1 MHQDALL
8 IIERGGERAI
18 NILHAGPVN
27 WERISGINTAAQ
39 GLISAQNSLEN
50 VHAALLMTGVAALPP
65 HDVGFSVFNIK
76 DHNNGNSLVSLPEPF
91 DKPDIVVFHSTYI
104 PSHRRIAHGL
114 RKARIPYIIM
124 PHGGMTLGA
133 QRVKRLKKKI
143 GNLLFFNDLVRHSV
157 ALHCLT
163 PAEAEEAS
171 IWHRPTFVVGNGTDI
186 PIESD
191 LAAPGQSKGIRFVFI
206 GRLDPYHK
214 GLDVLLEACALVK
227 PLLLS
232 ENASIEIYGPDHNDS
247 VTFLARRISQL
258 RLDDIVTLPGPI
270 LGEAKKLLLKR
281 ADVFIHTSRFEGHP
295 MAVLEALAHG
305 VPCLLT
311 PGTNISQEVATAG
324 AGWEVQLSPE
334 NIADGI
340 IDIFAKRKD
349 LPIFSKRA
357 RALAVDKF
365 SWQQIAKDQV
375 AFYKRYLGQGS

>member
-1 MHQDALL
+1 MSWD
-8 IIERGGERAI
+8 R
-18 NILHAGPVN
+18 V
-27 WERISGINTAAQ
+27 SGINIAVP
-39 GLISAQNSLEN
+39 GLVRAQNTLHN
-50 VHAALLMTGVAALPP
+50 VRAALLVTSGQALPLHDEGFPIFDYQRRP
-65 HDVGFSVFNIK
+65 HHGCLVAMPAPFSM
-76 DHNNGNSLVSLPEPF
+76 
-91 DKPDIVVFHSTYI
+91 PDLVVFHSTYI
-104 PSHRRIAHGL
+104 PAHARIASEL
-114 RKARIPYIIM
+114 RKCRIPYIIV
-124 PHGGMTLGA
+124 PHGGMTQGA
-133 QRVKRLKKKI
+133 QRVKWLKKKV
-143 GNLLFFNDLVRHSV
+143 GNLLFFNDLVRHSI

-171 IWHRPTFVVGNGTDI
+171 IWRRPTFVVGNGTGI

-191 LAAPGQSKGIRFVFI
+191 LATPGQSERLRFVFI
-206 GRLDPYHK
+206 GRLDPHHK

-334 NIADGI
+334 NIAEGI

-349 LPIFSKRA
+349 LPIYGKRA